1 MRYSKIII
9 IAFSSLILVGC
20 YDKQIIT
27 RTEVKTIEIPSQLL
41 EVNQIERPLIENEA
55 DIIDAYIELY
65 KNYLLLVD
73 KINAIKELNSNENH
87 TRENF

>member
-1 MRYSKIII
+1 MRYLQIII
-9 IAFSSLILVGC
+9 ISFSTLILSGC

-27 RTEVKTIEIPSQLL
+27 RTEVKTIEIPAQLL
-41 EVNQIERPLIENEA
+41 EINQLERPLITSEA

-73 KINAIKELNSNENH
+73 KIRAIKELNSNENH
-87 TRENF
+87 TK

>member
-27 RTEVKTIEIPSQLL
+27 RTEVKTIEIPAQLL
-41 EVNQIERPLIENEA
+41 EVNQLERPLIENES

-73 KINAIKELNSNENH
+73 KIRAIKELNSNGNH
-87 TRENF
+87 TR

>member
-9 IAFSSLILVGC
+9 IAFSTLILSGC

-27 RTEVKTIEIPSQLL
+27 RTEVKTIEIPPQLL

-87 TRENF
+87 TK

>member
-1 MRYSKIII
+1 MRYLQIII
-9 IAFSSLILVGC
+9 ISFSTLILSGC

-27 RTEVKTIEIPSQLL
+27 RTEVKTIEIPPQLL

-73 KINAIKELNSNENH
+73 KINAIKELNSNGNH
-87 TRENF
+87 TK

>member
-1 MRYSKIII
+1 M
-9 IAFSSLILVGC
+9 GC

-27 RTEVKTIEIPSQLL
+27 RTEVKTIEIPAQLL
-41 EVNQIERPLIENEA
+41 EVNQIERPLIENEG

-73 KINAIKELNSNENH
+73 KINAIKELNQNGNH
-87 TRENF
+87 AR

>member
-9 IAFSSLILVGC
+9 IAFSSLILSGC

-27 RTEVKTIEIPSQLL
+27 RTEVKTIEIPAQLL
-41 EVNQIERPLIENEA
+41 EVNQIERPLIENES

-73 KINAIKELNSNENH
+73 KINAIKELNSNGNH
-87 TRENF
+87 ER

>member
-27 RTEVKTIEIPSQLL
+27 RTEVKTIEIPAQLL

-65 KNYLLLVD
+65 KHYLLLVD
-73 KINAIKELNSNENH
+73 KINAIKELNSNGNH
-87 TRENF
+87 TK

>member
-9 IAFSSLILVGC
+9 IVFSSLILVGC

-27 RTEVKTIEIPSQLL
+27 RTEVKTIEIPAQLL

-65 KNYLLLVD
+65 KNYLLLID
-73 KINAIKELNSNENH
+73 KINAIKELNQNGNH
-87 TRENF
+87 TR

>member
-9 IAFSSLILVGC
+9 IAFSSLILSGC

-41 EVNQIERPLIENEA
+41 EINQLERPLIENES

-73 KINAIKELNSNENH
+73 KINAIKELNLNGNH
-87 TRENF
+87 AK

>member
-1 MRYSKIII
+1 MKFSKIII
-9 IAFSSLILVGC
+9 IAFSSLILSGC

-41 EVNQIERPLIENEA
+41 EVNQIERPLIENES

-73 KINAIKELNSNENH
+73 KINAIKELNSNGNNA
-87 TRENF
+87 R

>member
-1 MRYSKIII
+1 MKFSKIII
-9 IAFSSLILVGC
+9 IAFSSLILSGC

-41 EVNQIERPLIENEA
+41 EVNQIERPLITSEA

-73 KINAIKELNSNENH
+73 KIRAIKELNQNGNH
-87 TRENF
+87 TR

>member
-9 IAFSSLILVGC
+9 IAFSTLILSGC

-27 RTEVKTIEIPSQLL
+27 RTEVKTIEIPAQLL
-41 EVNQIERPLIENEA
+41 EINQIERPLIENEA

-87 TRENF
+87 TK

>member
-27 RTEVKTIEIPSQLL
+27 RTEVKTIEIPAQLL
-41 EVNQIERPLIENEA
+41 EINQLERPMINDES

-87 TRENF
+87 TK

>member
-27 RTEVKTIEIPSQLL
+27 RTEVKTIEIPAQLL

-87 TRENF
+87 TK

>member
-1 MRYSKIII
+1 MRFLQIII

-27 RTEVKTIEIPSQLL
+27 RTEVKTIEIPAQLL
-41 EVNQIERPLIENEA
+41 EVNQLERPLITNEA

-73 KINAIKELNSNENH
+73 KIRAIKELNSNENH
-87 TRENF
+87 TK

>member
-41 EVNQIERPLIENEA
+41 EINQLERPLVTNEA

-73 KINAIKELNSNENH
+73 KINAIKELNQNGNH
-87 TRENF
+87 TR

>member
-27 RTEVKTIEIPSQLL
+27 RTEVKTIEIPAQLL
-41 EVNQIERPLIENEA
+41 EVNQIERPLIQNEA

-87 TRENF
+87 TK

>member
-9 IAFSSLILVGC
+9 IVFSSLILVGC

-27 RTEVKTIEIPSQLL
+27 RTEVKTIEIPAQLL

-73 KINAIKELNSNENH
+73 KINAIKELNQEK
-87 TRENF
+87 

>member
-9 IAFSSLILVGC
+9 IAFSSLILIGC

-27 RTEVKTIEIPSQLL
+27 RTEVKTIEIPAQLL
-41 EVNQIERPLIENEA
+41 EVNQLERPMINDEA

-73 KINAIKELNSNENH
+73 KIRAIKELNSNENH
-87 TRENF
+87 TK

>member
-1 MRYSKIII
+1 MINDES
-9 IAFSSLILVGC
+9 
-20 YDKQIIT
+20 
-27 RTEVKTIEIPSQLL
+27 
-41 EVNQIERPLIENEA
+41 

-87 TRENF
+87 TK

>member
-27 RTEVKTIEIPSQLL
+27 RTEVKTIKIPSQLL
-41 EVNQIERPLIENEA
+41 EVNQLERPLITSEA

-65 KNYLLLVD
+65 KNYLLLID
-73 KINAIKELNSNENH
+73 KIHAIKELNSNGNH
-87 TRENF
+87 TK

>member
-27 RTEVKTIEIPSQLL
+27 RTEVKTIEIPAQLL
-41 EVNQIERPLIENEA
+41 EINQLERPIINNES

-73 KINAIKELNSNENH
+73 KINAIKELNQNGNH
-87 TRENF
+87 TK

>member
-1 MRYSKIII
+1 MKYLQIII
-9 IAFSSLILVGC
+9 IAFNSLILVGC

-41 EVNQIERPLIENEA
+41 EINQLERPLVTNEA
-55 DIIDAYIELY
+55 DIINASIELY

-73 KINAIKELNSNENH
+73 KINLRLLLK
-87 TRENF
+87 

>member
-9 IAFSSLILVGC
+9 IAFSALILSGC

-27 RTEVKTIEIPSQLL
+27 KTEVKTIEIPSQLL
-41 EVNQIERPLIENEA
+41 EVNQIERPLITSEV

-73 KINAIKELNSNENH
+73 KINAIKELNQNGNH
-87 TRENF
+87 AK

>member
-73 KINAIKELNSNENH
+73 KIRAIKELNSNGNH
-87 TRENF
+87 TK

>member
-1 MRYSKIII
+1 MKFLKIII

-41 EVNQIERPLIENEA
+41 EVNQLERPIINNES

-65 KNYLLLVD
+65 KHYLLLVD
-73 KINAIKELNSNENH
+73 KISAIKELNQNGNH
-87 TRENF
+87 ER

>member
-9 IAFSSLILVGC
+9 IAFSSLFLIGC

-27 RTEVKTIEIPSQLL
+27 RTEVKTIEIPAQLL
-41 EVNQIERPLIENEA
+41 EVNQIERPIINNES

-87 TRENF
+87 TK

>member
-9 IAFSSLILVGC
+9 IAFSTLILSGC

-27 RTEVKTIEIPSQLL
+27 RTEVKTIEIPPQLL

-73 KINAIKELNSNENH
+73 KINAIKELNLNENH
-87 TRENF
+87 TK

>member
-1 MRYSKIII
+1 MKFLKIII
-9 IAFSSLILVGC
+9 IAFSSLILSGC

-27 RTEVKTIEIPSQLL
+27 RTEVKTIEIPAQLL
-41 EVNQIERPLIENEA
+41 EVNQIERPLIENES

-73 KINAIKELNSNENH
+73 KINAIKELNSNGNH
-87 TRENF
+87 SR

>member
-9 IAFSSLILVGC
+9 IAFSSLILIGC

-27 RTEVKTIEIPSQLL
+27 RTEVKTIEIPAQLL
-41 EVNQIERPLIENEA
+41 EINQLERPMINDEA

-87 TRENF
+87 TK

>member
-27 RTEVKTIEIPSQLL
+27 RTEVKKIEIPAQLL

-73 KINAIKELNSNENH
+73 KINAIKELNSNGNH
-87 TRENF
+87 TK

>member
-1 MRYSKIII
+1 MRYLQIII
-9 IAFSSLILVGC
+9 ISFSTLMLSGC

-27 RTEVKTIEIPSQLL
+27 RTEVKTIEIPAQLL

-87 TRENF
+87 TK

>member
-1 MRYSKIII
+1 MKYLKIII
-9 IAFSSLILVGC
+9 IAFSSLILAGC

-27 RTEVKTIEIPSQLL
+27 RTEVKTIEIPAQLL
-41 EVNQIERPLIENEA
+41 EINQLERPIINNES

-73 KINAIKELNSNENH
+73 KIRAIKELNSNENH
-87 TRENF
+87 TK

>member
-9 IAFSSLILVGC
+9 IAFSSLILAGC

-41 EVNQIERPLIENEA
+41 EINQLERPMINDES

-73 KINAIKELNSNENH
+73 KINAIKELNQNGNH
-87 TRENF
+87 TR

>member
-9 IAFSSLILVGC
+9 IAFSTLILSGC

-27 RTEVKTIEIPSQLL
+27 RTEVKTIEIPPQLL
-41 EVNQIERPLIENEA
+41 EINQIERPLIENEA

-73 KINAIKELNSNENH
+73 KINAIKELNSNGNH
-87 TRENF
+87 TK

>member
-1 MRYSKIII
+1 MKFSKIII

-27 RTEVKTIEIPSQLL
+27 RTEVKTIEIPAQLL
-41 EVNQIERPLIENEA
+41 EVNQIERPLIENES

-73 KINAIKELNSNENH
+73 KIRAIKELNQNGNH
-87 TRENF
+87 TK

>member
-1 MRYSKIII
+1 MRYLQIII
-9 IAFSSLILVGC
+9 IAFSSLILIGC

-27 RTEVKTIEIPSQLL
+27 RTEVKTIEIPAQLL
-41 EVNQIERPLIENEA
+41 EVNQLERPLIENES

-73 KINAIKELNSNENH
+73 KIRAIKELNSNENH
-87 TRENF
+87 TK

>member
-27 RTEVKTIEIPSQLL
+27 RTEVKTIEIPAQLL
-41 EVNQIERPLIENEA
+41 EINQIERPIINNES

-87 TRENF
+87 TK